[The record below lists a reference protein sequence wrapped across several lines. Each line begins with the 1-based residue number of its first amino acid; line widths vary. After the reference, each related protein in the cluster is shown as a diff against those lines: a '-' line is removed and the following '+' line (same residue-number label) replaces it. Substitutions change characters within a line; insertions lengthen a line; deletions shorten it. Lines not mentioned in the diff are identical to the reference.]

1 MIEMSLERLV
11 RGQIIQDR
19 YFRFD
24 SEYNGKSLEYFVQ
37 GNDVIDSCLH
47 KAIHNVWGI
56 NNRRRAS

>member
-1 MIEMSLERLV
+1 MMRNEVGEIGKAQVM
-11 RGQIIQDR
+11 QNR

-24 SEYNGKSLEYFVQ
+24 SECNGKSVECFVQ

-56 NNRRRAS
+56 NSGSRAS